1 MGILHPFNAC
11 LGPDEEQDRTLAVA
25 FEKGAIA
32 MLVAGIVSMVVSTT
46 AAIPT
51 IMIGVFIWYISFTKF
66 YELTKRDAYK
76 VLGTGLLPTEE
87 ELQ

>member
-1 MGILHPFNAC
+1 
-11 LGPDEEQDRTLAVA
+11 
-25 FEKGAIA
+25 
-32 MLVAGIVSMVVSTT
+32 
-46 AAIPT
+46 
-51 IMIGVFIWYISFTKF
+51 MIGVFIWYISFTKF